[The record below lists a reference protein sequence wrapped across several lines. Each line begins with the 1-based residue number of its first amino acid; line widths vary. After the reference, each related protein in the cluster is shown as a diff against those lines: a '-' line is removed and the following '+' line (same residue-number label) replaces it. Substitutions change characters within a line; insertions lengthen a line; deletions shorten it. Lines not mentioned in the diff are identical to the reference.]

1 MSEEARRRSLGRGLS
16 ALFQADQPQ
25 TQESP
30 TDRALKT
37 VPIDKLA
44 PGALQPR
51 RRFPDEELEALA
63 VSIRAKGILQPILVR
78 PVSGG
83 DSFEIVAGER
93 RWRAA
98 QRAQLHEV
106 PVIVRELDDRGALE
120 LALVENIQ
128 RQDLNP
134 IEEAEAYHR
143 LIEEFHH
150 GAEELARQLGRSRS
164 HVANMLRLLTLPAP
178 VRAMVE
184 EGQLSAGHA
193 RALVNAPQAEAL
205 ARRIA
210 AEGLSVREAERL
222 ANAAKAP
229 KRRGPRAPAS
239 KSVDTLALERRL
251 GLQLGLAVKIE
262 EHGESG
268 RLVLSYR
275 SLEQLD
281 DLIARL
287 ERPLA
292 VEAVD

>member
-30 TDRALKT
+30 ADRALKT

-98 QRAQLHEV
+98 QRARLHEV
-106 PVIVRELDDRGALE
+106 PVIIRELDDRSALE

-134 IEEAEAYHR
+134 IEEAEGYHR

-150 GAEELARQLGRSRS
+150 GAEELGRQLGRSRS
-164 HVANMLRLLTLPAP
+164 HVANMLRLLTLPAA

-184 EGQLSAGHA
+184 EGALTAGHA
-193 RALVNAPQAEAL
+193 RALINAPHCEAL
-205 ARRIA
+205 ARRVA
-210 AEGLSVREAERL
+210 A
-222 ANAAKAP
+222 
-229 KRRGPRAPAS
+229 
-239 KSVDTLALERRL
+239 
-251 GLQLGLAVKIE
+251 
-262 EHGESG
+262 
-268 RLVLSYR
+268 
-275 SLEQLD
+275 
-281 DLIARL
+281 
-287 ERPLA
+287 
-292 VEAVD
+292 